1 MEPLSKKKRRSRKR
15 SESLSEGVGK
25 RVRQP
30 VGRPPKTKDLGS
42 DSDDTSEN
50 SQTGTH
56 AVNTESLIN
65 SRSQKPSKYNFYCEL
80 GEYNKPSKILKY
92 EYDVI
97 KNGRQ
102 FF

>member
-1 MEPLSKKKRRSRKR
+1 MKFPKKPDKDPESPTKKKWRNRKR
-15 SESLSEGVGK
+15 SESLSEVNK
-25 RVRQP
+25 RIRQP

-56 AVNTESLIN
+56 NVNTESLIN

-80 GEYNKPSKILKY
+80 G
-92 EYDVI
+92 
-97 KNGRQ
+97 
-102 FF
+102 